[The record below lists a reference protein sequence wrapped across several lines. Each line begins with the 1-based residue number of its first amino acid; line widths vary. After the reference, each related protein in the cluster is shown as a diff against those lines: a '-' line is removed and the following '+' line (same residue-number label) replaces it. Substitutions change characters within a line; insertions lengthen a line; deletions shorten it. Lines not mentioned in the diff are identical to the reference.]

1 MILIDKSR
9 SLVNLEGSVEELTQD
24 FANVSRTLYQS
35 LTRALNGICSR
46 ERAAKEV
53 EELLVAAVKSGIAAA
68 EESEPKKPQAERK
81 PRPANAAAFAAAL
94 LRALK
99 SEDPDDAE

>member
-9 SLVNLEGSVEELTQD
+9 SLVNLEGSVEELTLD
-24 FANVSRTLYQS
+24 FANVSRALYQS

-46 ERAAKEV
+46 EHAAKEV

-81 PRPANAAAFAAAL
+81 PHPANVAAFAEAL
-94 LRALK
+94 LRALEG
-99 SEDPDDAE
+99 EDPDDAE

>member
-9 SLVNLEGSVEELTQD
+9 SLVNLESSVEELTQD
-24 FANVSRTLYQS
+24 FANVSRALYQS

-46 ERAAKEV
+46 ERAAREV

-68 EESEPKKPQAERK
+68 EESEPKKPQTERK
-81 PRPANAAAFAAAL
+81 PRPANAAAFAEAL
-94 LRALK
+94 LRAL
-99 SEDPDDAE
+99 EGEEPDDAE

>member
-9 SLVNLEGSVEELTQD
+9 SLVNLEGSVKELTQG
-24 FANVSRTLYQS
+24 FANVSLALYQS
-35 LTRALNGICSR
+35 LTCALNGICSR

-68 EESEPKKPQAERK
+68 EESEPKKPQTERK
-81 PRPANAAAFAAAL
+81 PRPANAAAFAEAL
-94 LRALK
+94 LRAL
-99 SEDPDDAE
+99 EGEGPDDAE

>member
-1 MILIDKSR
+1 MILIDQSR

-24 FANVSRTLYQS
+24 FANVSRALYQS

-46 ERAAKEV
+46 EHAAKEV

-81 PRPANAAAFAAAL
+81 PRPVNAEAFLKEL
-94 LRALK
+94 LRAL
-99 SEDPDDAE
+99 EGEGPDDAE

>member
-24 FANVSRTLYQS
+24 FANASRALHRS
-35 LTRALNGICSR
+35 LTRTLNGICSR
-46 ERAAKEV
+46 ERAAKEA

-68 EESEPKKPQAERK
+68 EESEPKKPQTERE
-81 PRPANAAAFAAAL
+81 PRPADAAAFAAAL
-94 LRALK
+94 LRALEA
-99 SEDPDDAE
+99 EDPDDAE

>member
-9 SLVNLEGSVEELTQD
+9 SLVNLGGSVEELTQD
-24 FANVSRTLYQS
+24 FANVSRALYQS
-35 LTRALNGICSR
+35 LARELNGICSR

-68 EESEPKKPQAERK
+68 EESEPKKPQTERR
-81 PRPANAAAFAAAL
+81 PRPANAAAFAEAL
-94 LRALK
+94 LRALEG
-99 SEDPDDAE
+99 EDSDDAE